1 MNRKLIFFSDGSV
14 TENLSWKHKFRT
26 LLRHTAGKLAFMM
39 LLCLMGIGSLQAQSP
54 GGIAGAAVWVKAD
67 KDVFKDENNVPAV
80 SRTSSGSCC
89 GLTEALSVMSSPS
102 SWAGASAAPGL
113 YITMDLGSDKSV
125 QGVVT
130 KGRGDYP
137 QWVTAYT
144 VSYATTAAP
153 GTFISLGSFTGNT
166 DQITSVTNTFAP
178 VTARYIRITET
189 AFNGHPCMRCDV
201 VLSGSTTDITTTGG
215 IIGKMINQANPANNF
230 FAELG
235 TITHNGS
242 SNLWNFNPTITYS
255 GDCRLGSQVNT
266 PTAANQNYTKF
277 LTFFATKFDCIIESS
292 HTSTDMFPN
301 WNNWGTGLSGAGNP
315 GSLYVGHASASP
327 GVPVYGSSTT
337 VYNRYNFGTVN
348 VDRTSTTGV
357 YCGVNGTNGST
368 GSGPALGNSGV
379 FRTVLGGLYS
389 ADALLRHF
397 EGYLPEFI
405 QYNSALSS
413 TDAQKVESYLAI
425 KWGITQGHDYFA
437 TDGTTTYSIAT
448 FGNNVA
454 GIGRDNNTALNQ
466 KQSKSVNNGNQVVMA
481 LGTAALTNQANA
493 GTITTDK
500 QFLVWGNNN
509 AALTNLVI
517 TGWATTTNRF
527 TRRWKLQNTNSFSQS
542 VTVYFP
548 ASAFSVI
555 AGNPTLIY
563 NTSSTLTGPGTEVPN
578 SGTTTINGVSYYKFT
593 TIFPTTAVQY
603 FSFGGAQTVNPG
615 GVTGAAMWVRADA
628 GVNYSSGSTISQWT
642 NQMNAANNYV
652 TSTGAVSHVTS
663 GTLMNFNPQ
672 ASFNGASTLVSQTPI
687 VTAVNQS
694 VSKFSIVNGNNGTIE
709 GAGNGAG
716 GNNWHWYKYGTDPT
730 ASILYGLNSS
740 VNACFGPAGS
750 YASIPVA
757 ATVRY
762 NSAGTGSFAG
772 MNGLFDVAGTNVQT
786 QNVLTSSLGSIYSS
800 AYYFNGNINEY
811 IQFNSLLN
819 VLETRQV
826 ESYEAIKYGI
836 TLSRN
841 NNGIAPSGEA
851 VTGQAIAYN
860 EGDYIAADGNTRTWI
875 SDATY
880 HNNVAGIGRDDNTA
894 LDQRISRS
902 VSSSILTISTDTD
915 FTSKNAG
922 GTHPAISG
930 DKKFLIAGDNG
941 LAATATSPTTI
952 NGVSFD
958 RINKIWKIQDT
969 NGMGCTNLQFDIA
982 TFPALAVGEKW
993 YAVIADDTAFTINVE
1008 LKELTAASGKLTT
1021 GVNLAT
1027 NSTQYLAILQSP
1039 APAASDLNNVKTGI
1053 SVIPDWVP
1061 TAKNTYLEINA
1072 KNVGMVLPRFDAA
1085 TIPPA
1090 NLIEGMM
1097 IFNTATNTIQVFNGS
1112 VWRNLKASPTT
1123 KFCN

>member
-1 MNRKLIFFSDGSV
+1 MNRKLIFSSDGSV

-26 LLRHTAGKLAFMM
+26 LLRHTASKLAFMM

-67 KDVFKDENNVPAV
+67 KDVLAG
-80 SRTSSGSCC
+80 RTSNGSCC
-89 GLTEALSVMSSPS
+89 GLTEAFSVMSSS
-102 SWAGASAAPGL
+102 SCWAAPAAASGY
-113 YITMDLGSDKSV
+113 YITMDLASDQSV
-125 QGVVT
+125 TGVVT
-130 KGRGDYP
+130 KGRGDGP

-144 VSYATTAAP
+144 VSYATAAAP

-166 DQITSVTNTFAP
+166 DQNTPVTNTFPA

-189 AFNGHPCMRCDV
+189 AWSGYPSMRCDAV
-201 VLSGSTTDITTTGG
+201 FTGSLDISTTGG
-215 IIGKMINQANPANNF
+215 IVGKMINQVDPTNNYLQ
-230 FAELG
+230 ETG
-235 TITHNGS
+235 TVTHNGI
-242 SNLWNFNPTITYS
+242 SNLWNFNPTIS
-255 GDCRLGSQVNT
+255 FNHSRLASEGNT
-266 PTAANQNYTKF
+266 HTAANQNYTKF
-277 LTFFATKFDCIIESS
+277 VSFFTDPTGTSVILESS
-292 HTSTDMFPN
+292 LLSTTNFPN
-301 WNNWGTGLSGAGNP
+301 WDNWASGIAEASNAAR
-315 GSLYVGHASASP
+315 YHIGHASATP
-327 GVPVYGSSTT
+327 GTPVFGNYENLYST
-337 VYNRYNFGTVN
+337 YNFATV
-348 VDRTSTTGV
+348 VADRASASGV
-357 YCGVNGTNGST
+357 YVGVNGTNGPT
-368 GSGPALGNSGV
+368 GSGPALGQSGIGRGV
-379 FRTVLGGLYS
+379 IGGLYNTDFLNRDL
-389 ADALLRHF
+389 AG
-397 EGYLPEFI
+397 GYLPEYI
-405 QYNSALSS
+405 HYRSALST
-413 TDAQKVESYLAI
+413 TDVQKIESYLAI
-425 KWGITQGHDYFA
+425 KYGITQGHNYFA
-437 TDGTTTYSIAT
+437 TDGTTTYSIASHA
-448 FGNNVA
+448 NNVA
-454 GIGRDNNTALNQ
+454 GIGRDGNTALNQ